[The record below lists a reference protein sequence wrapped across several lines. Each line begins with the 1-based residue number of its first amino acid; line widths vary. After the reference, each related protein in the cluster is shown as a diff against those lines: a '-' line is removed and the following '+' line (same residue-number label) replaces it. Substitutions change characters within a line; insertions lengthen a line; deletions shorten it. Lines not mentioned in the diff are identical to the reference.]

1 MFNSDSSETDLEVVE
16 TWQRFMQGLLGVLA
30 LGGAL
35 LMAHYYAPPETAG
48 LEQQVHQLTRQVA
61 DMQQQRDLQQ
71 VLQRDQ
77 TFSAVTVDDARE
89 SVAYIY
95 GIYHVSGRPQSFRA
109 RVAGTGF
116 VVAPG
121 LLATNRH
128 VAEPWF
134 GDREVAVELR
144 QGGLPVL
151 EKLEAYFPGSPIP
164 VRLETAAV
172 SEHGDLAVLHL
183 EDTTFTRKLRPLT
196 LSQTLPQVG
205 ESVSVLAYPMGVTGM
220 VAKSPALVYERLS
233 SHPDNAETAGELAAL
248 SLIRPSAT
256 FGHIGDVSG
265 DKLIYDAP
273 TARGGSGGPVL
284 NLRGEVVG
292 INSAYIDGF
301 SGGTLGITAAQ
312 LRPLLEIAK
321 RVEMETAAAA
331 HQALP

>member
-1 MFNSDSSETDLEVVE
+1 VHPPPGFGAMVNSDTRETDIEVVE
-16 TWQRFMQGLLGVLA
+16 TWQKFVQGLLGVLM

-35 LMAHYYAPPETAG
+35 LTAHYYAPPETAG

-61 DMQQQRDLQQ
+61 DMQQQRNVQLTQ
-71 VLQRDQ
+71 QRDQ
-77 TFSAVTVDDARE
+77 TFSAATVDNARE

-95 GIYHVSGRPQSFRA
+95 GIYHVAGRPESFRA

-183 EDTTFTRKLRPLT
+183 EETTFTRKLRPLT

-233 SHPDNAETAGELAAL
+233 SHPDNAETAGAVAAL
-248 SLIRPSAT
+248 FSICVARWWASTQPTSTASPEARLASPPLNCVRCWKLQSELRSKPLPPPASL
-256 FGHIGDVSG
+256 
-265 DKLIYDAP
+265 KL
-273 TARGGSGGPVL
+273 GSYTKAI
-284 NLRGEVVG
+284 E
-292 INSAYIDGF
+292 
-301 SGGTLGITAAQ
+301 
-312 LRPLLEIAK
+312 
-321 RVEMETAAAA
+321 
-331 HQALP
+331 